1 MTVMDFYK
9 VAGISEKIM
18 IRKIVTENCYSY
30 FKLLYNG
37 SVDGLPLYLFEMNV
51 LDIRVQHET
60 FSIIITVD

>member
-18 IRKIVTENCYSY
+18 IRKMVKENYDSY

-37 SVDGLPLYLFEMNV
+37 SVDGLPLDLFEMNV
-51 LDIRVQHET
+51 LDIRISHET
-60 FSIIITVD
+60 FSIMVTVD